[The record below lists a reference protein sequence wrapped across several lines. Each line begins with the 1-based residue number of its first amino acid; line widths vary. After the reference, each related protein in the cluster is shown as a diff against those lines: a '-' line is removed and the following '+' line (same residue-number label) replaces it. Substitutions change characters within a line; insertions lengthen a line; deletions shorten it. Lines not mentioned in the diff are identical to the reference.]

1 MKRFIIDV
9 KVCVCYFL
17 STPLEGKS
25 TSLGHQRGVVGKSSS
40 LEHQKGAGGG
50 GWEEKGENTPL
61 DHPAETRR
69 RDRVL
74 AKSSCP
80 SALSINKTPACC
92 VGIIVSTLN

>member
-1 MKRFIIDV
+1 MFAI
-9 KVCVCYFL
+9 FWE

-40 LEHQKGAGGG
+40 QDHQKGAGGG
-50 GWEEKGENTPL
+50 AGERREKVLLWTTQQGQGGGK
-61 DHPAETRR
+61 
-69 RDRVL
+69 RVF

-80 SALSINKTPACC
+80 PALSINKTPAGC